1 MKSIKLIFTFVLVL
15 GGVVA
20 AFYFAT
26 KQELPKIIE
35 IDTAS
40 LQEYR
45 KQFEEDWKNAGD
57 WNEEMF
63 KSHCDLIHQLEIQ
76 NYDVVALNDMN
87 TATAVEVVY
96 EQIFNEWNTSTCKK
110 QKIDNYMKAIA
121 TIEQSE
127 VNATSNPNVELIKIV
142 NKVYVQA
149 YNLSKKKLG
158 LTPTF
163 DGSNWNS
170 YSSYASSVESQKSS
184 IQNNPQYKEYLNNIT
199 EISSGLKSISSKLS
213 SGRAN
218 FYNSLALKI
227 RSYYEDT
234 PRSERTRSDLNRLR
248 NVISKYESEYSS
260 NTSLSYFARSYA
272 DDVYE
277 NENVDR

>member
-1 MKSIKLIFTFVLVL
+1 MKSIKLTFTFLLVL

-26 KQELPKIIE
+26 KHDTPKIIE

-57 WNEEMF
+57 WNEEIF
-63 KSHCDLIHQLEIQ
+63 KSHCDLICQLEIQ

-87 TATAVEVVY
+87 IATAVEVVY
-96 EQIFNEWNTSTCKK
+96 EQIFNEWKTPTCKK

-121 TIEQSE
+121 IIEQSE
-127 VNATSNPNVELIKIV
+127 ADASSNPSVELIKKV
-142 NKVYVQA
+142 NNVYVQA

-158 LTPTF
+158 LNPAF
-163 DGSNWNS
+163 DGSSWNS
-170 YSSYASSVESQKSS
+170 YSSYASNVESQKSS
-184 IQNNPQYKEYLNNIT
+184 IQNNPQYKEYLSNIT
-199 EISSGLKSISSKLS
+199 EISSGLNSISSKLS
-213 SGRAN
+213 SGRAS

-234 PRSERTRSDLNRLR
+234 PRPERTRTDLNSLR

-260 NTSLSYFARSYA
+260 NSSLSSFARSYA

-277 NENVDR
+277 NENH

>member
-1 MKSIKLIFTFVLVL
+1 MKPIKLIITFVLIL
-15 GGVVA
+15 GGIVA
-20 AFYFAT
+20 AFH
-26 KQELPKIIE
+26 IILKPDPTP
-35 IDTAS
+35 IIVFDGTA

-45 KQFEEDWKNAGD
+45 KQFEDDWKNAGD
-57 WNEEMF
+57 WNEDMF

-76 NYDVVALNDMN
+76 NYDIVALNDMN

-96 EQIFNEWNTSTCKK
+96 EQIFNEWKTPTCKR

-127 VNATSNPNVELIKIV
+127 VNAASNPNVELIKQV
-142 NKVYVQA
+142 NKVYLQA

-158 LTPTF
+158 LTPIF
-163 DGSNWNS
+163 DGYTWNS
-170 YSSYASSVESQKSS
+170 YSSYASSIESQKSS
-184 IQNNPQYKEYLNNIT
+184 ILNNPEYMEYLNNIT
-199 EISSGLKSISSKLS
+199 EISYGLSSISAKLS
-213 SGRAN
+213 SGRAS

-227 RSYYEDT
+227 RLYYEDT
-234 PRSERTRSDLNRLR
+234 PRSERTRSDLSRLR

-260 NTSLSYFARSYA
+260 NSSLNSFARSYA

-277 NENVDR
+277 NENR

>member
-1 MKSIKLIFTFVLVL
+1 MKPIKLIITFVLIL
-15 GGVVA
+15 GGIVA
-20 AFYFAT
+20 AFHFFLKPDPT
-26 KQELPKIIE
+26 PIIVF
-35 IDTAS
+35 DGTA

-45 KQFEEDWKNAGD
+45 KQFEDDWKNAGD
-57 WNEEMF
+57 WNEDMF

-96 EQIFNEWNTSTCKK
+96 EQIFNEWKTPTCKR

-127 VNATSNPNVELIKIV
+127 VNAASNPNVELIKQV
-142 NKVYVQA
+142 NKVYLQA

-163 DGSNWNS
+163 DGANWNS

-184 IQNNPQYKEYLNNIT
+184 IQNNPQYKEYLIDIT
-199 EISSGLKSISSKLS
+199 EISSGLNSISSKLS
-213 SGRAN
+213 SGRAS
-218 FYNSLALKI
+218 FYNSLAMKI

-234 PRSERTRSDLNRLR
+234 PRSERTRSDLSRLR

-260 NTSLSYFARSYA
+260 NSSLSSFARSYA

-277 NENVDR
+277 NENR

>member
-1 MKSIKLIFTFVLVL
+1 MKPIKLIITFVLIL
-15 GGVVA
+15 GGIVA
-20 AFYFAT
+20 AFHFFLKPDPT
-26 KQELPKIIE
+26 PIIVF
-35 IDTAS
+35 DGTA

-45 KQFEEDWKNAGD
+45 KQFEDDWKNAGD
-57 WNEEMF
+57 WNEDMF

-96 EQIFNEWNTSTCKK
+96 EQIFNEWKTPTCKR

-127 VNATSNPNVELIKIV
+127 VNAASNPNVELIKQV
-142 NKVYVQA
+142 NKVYLQA

-163 DGSNWNS
+163 DGYNWNS
-170 YSSYASSVESQKSS
+170 YSSYALSVESQKSS
-184 IQNNPQYKEYLNNIT
+184 ILNNPEYKEYLNNIT
-199 EISSGLKSISSKLS
+199 EISSGLSSISAKLS
-213 SGRAN
+213 SGRAS

-234 PRSERTRSDLNRLR
+234 PRSERTRSDLSRLR

-260 NTSLSYFARSYA
+260 NSSLNSFARSYA

-277 NENVDR
+277 NENR

>member
-1 MKSIKLIFTFVLVL
+1 MKPIKLIITFVLIL
-15 GGVVA
+15 GGIVA
-20 AFYFAT
+20 AFHFFLKPDPT
-26 KQELPKIIE
+26 PIIVFDG
-35 IDTAS
+35 IA

-45 KQFEEDWKNAGD
+45 KQFEDDWKNAGD
-57 WNEEMF
+57 WNEDMF

-96 EQIFNEWNTSTCKK
+96 EQIFNEWKTPTCKR

-127 VNATSNPNVELIKIV
+127 VNAASNPNVELIKQV
-142 NKVYVQA
+142 NKVYLQA

-163 DGSNWNS
+163 DGYNWNS

-184 IQNNPQYKEYLNNIT
+184 ILNNPEYKEYLNNIT
-199 EISSGLKSISSKLS
+199 EISSGLSSISAKLS
-213 SGRAN
+213 SGRAS

-234 PRSERTRSDLNRLR
+234 PRSERTRSDLSRLR

-260 NTSLSYFARSYA
+260 NSSLNSFARSYA

-277 NENVDR
+277 NENR

>member
-1 MKSIKLIFTFVLVL
+1 MKSIKLTFIFLLVL

-26 KQELPKIIE
+26 KRDTPKIIE

-45 KQFEEDWKNAGD
+45 TQFEEDWKNAGD

-96 EQIFNEWNTSTCKK
+96 EQIFNEWKTPTCKK
-110 QKIDNYMKAIA
+110 YKIDNYMKAIT

-127 VNATSNPNVELIKIV
+127 VKAATNPNVVLIKQV
-142 NKVYVQA
+142 NEVYLKA

-170 YSSYASSVESQKSS
+170 YSSYASNVESQKSS
-184 IQNNPQYKEYLNNIT
+184 IQNNPQYKEYLSNIT
-199 EISSGLKSISSKLS
+199 EISSGLNSISSKLS
-213 SGRAN
+213 SGRAR

-234 PRSERTRSDLNRLR
+234 PRPERTRSDLSSLR

-260 NTSLSYFARSYA
+260 NSSLNSFARSYA

-277 NENVDR
+277 NENR

>member
-1 MKSIKLIFTFVLVL
+1 MKPIKLIITFVLIL
-15 GGVVA
+15 GGIVA
-20 AFYFAT
+20 AFHFFLKPDPT
-26 KQELPKIIE
+26 PIIVF
-35 IDTAS
+35 DGTA

-45 KQFEEDWKNAGD
+45 KQFEDDWKNAGD
-57 WNEEMF
+57 WNEDMF

-96 EQIFNEWNTSTCKK
+96 EQIFNEWKTPTCKR

-127 VNATSNPNVELIKIV
+127 VNAASNPNVELIKQV
-142 NKVYVQA
+142 NKVYLQA

-163 DGSNWNS
+163 DGNNWNS

-184 IQNNPQYKEYLNNIT
+184 ILNNPEYKEYLNNIT
-199 EISSGLKSISSKLS
+199 EISSGLSSISAKLS
-213 SGRAN
+213 SGRAS

-234 PRSERTRSDLNRLR
+234 PRSERTRSDLSRLR

-260 NTSLSYFARSYA
+260 NSSLNSFARSYA

-277 NENVDR
+277 NENR

>member
-1 MKSIKLIFTFVLVL
+1 MKPIKLIITFVLIL
-15 GGVVA
+15 GGIVA
-20 AFYFAT
+20 AFHFFLKPDPT
-26 KQELPKIIE
+26 PIIVF
-35 IDTAS
+35 DGTA

-45 KQFEEDWKNAGD
+45 KQFEDDWKNAGD
-57 WNEEMF
+57 WNEDMF

-96 EQIFNEWNTSTCKK
+96 EQIFNEWKTPTCKR

-127 VNATSNPNVELIKIV
+127 VNAASNPNVELIKQV
-142 NKVYVQA
+142 NKVYLQA

-163 DGSNWNS
+163 DGYNWNS

-184 IQNNPQYKEYLNNIT
+184 ILNNPEYKEYLNNIT
-199 EISSGLKSISSKLS
+199 EISSGLSSISAKLS
-213 SGRAN
+213 SGRAS

-234 PRSERTRSDLNRLR
+234 PRSERTRSDLSRLR

-260 NTSLSYFARSYA
+260 NSSLNSFARSYA

-277 NENVDR
+277 NENR